1 MTLLGEPQIAATERD
16 EPWWEEDFLD
26 MTTSTFGPVS
36 KYIKNVM
43 PRLPQH
49 GKVLDLGCGDG
60 RISLFFAEHGYD
72 VLGIDISPRA
82 IHKLNHLAQVRGL
95 DVKARVQQMEDFVFE
110 RDFDVIVAHG
120 TLQLMERSAWQGL
133 IADMQS
139 RTLPGGY
146 NIVVV
151 LTDAAPPPA
160 DLAPFCRG
168 LFHRGELSSLYEGWE
183 FFENESI
190 VKVGQNV
197 SDVPRSLALDRLVA
211 RRPKI

>member
-1 MTLLGEPQIAATERD
+1 MMLNDQQSGVGER
-16 EPWWEEDFLD
+16 EPWWEADFLD

-36 KYIKNVM
+36 KYIHSVM
-43 PRLPQH
+43 PHLPPR
-49 GKVLDLGCGDG
+49 GSVLDLGCGDG

-82 IHKLNHLAQVRGL
+82 IQKLNHLAQNRGL
-95 DVKARVQQMEDFVFE
+95 KVDARVQQMEDFVFE
-110 RDFDVIVAHG
+110 RDFEVIVAHG
-120 TLQLMERSAWQGL
+120 TLQLLERAAWQRL
-133 IADMQS
+133 IAEMQR
-139 RTLPGGY
+139 RTVPGGY

-190 VKVGQNV
+190 LKEGQKVDGA
-197 SDVPRSLALDRLVA
+197 SRSLALDRLVA
-211 RRPKI
+211 RRPEI